1 MLRFV
6 VRFRLISTCRV
17 SCMSGG
23 DALSHDSRFFNFIR
37 ATHLSRFPVLA
48 IDPISTP
55 TATLGVNPWLSHL
68 EPAAPRPA
76 VARPALSEPAPTVPL
91 TPQPGVAAPGAD
103 QQLPRRL
110 LTRGELSTLVWWVG
124 AHGGAGETSLERL
137 LTGSRAADH
146 AWPISPD
153 RARPA
158 RTILIAR
165 TSYTGLTAAQ
175 RALRDWGSGSV
186 SVELLG
192 LVLIADAPGKL
203 PKELRAL
210 VDLIDGA
217 APGATWLLP
226 WQPDW
231 RFGQP
236 SVRAR
241 FTLAARAA
249 ASPQL

>member
-1 MLRFV
+1 M
-6 VRFRLISTCRV
+6 
-17 SCMSGG
+17 
-23 DALSHDSRFFNFIR
+23 
-37 ATHLSRFPVLA
+37 
-48 IDPISTP
+48 
-55 TATLGVNPWLSHL
+55 
-68 EPAAPRPA
+68 PRPA
-76 VARPALSEPAPTVPL
+76 QAEPAPTVPL
-91 TPQPGVAAPGAD
+91 TPQPGVAAPAAD

-110 LTRGELSTLVWWVG
+110 GLRAGELSTLVWWVG

-137 LTGSRAADH
+137 LSGSRAAGH

-153 RARPA
+153 PTRPA
-158 RTILIAR
+158 PTILIAR

-186 SVELLG
+186 AVELLG

-217 APGATWLLP
+217 APGATWMLP

-236 SVRAR
+236 SLDRASR
-241 FTLAARAA
+241 PLRELLHLLNSHKEA
-249 ASPQL
+249 

>member
-1 MLRFV
+1 MRS
-6 VRFRLISTCRV
+6 ST
-17 SCMSGG
+17 ST
-23 DALSHDSRFFNFIR
+23 FIR
-37 ATHLSRFPVLA
+37 ATHLSRFPGGARSDQHANGEVQ
-48 IDPISTP
+48 
-55 TATLGVNPWLSHL
+55 VNPWLSHL
-68 EPAAPRPA
+68 EPQAPPA
-76 VARPALSEPAPTVPL
+76 VVRPALSEPAPTVPL
-91 TPQPGVAAPGAD
+91 SPQPGVAAPAAD

-110 LTRGELSTLVWWVG
+110 VLHGELPTLVWWVG

-153 RARPA
+153 PTQPA
-158 RTILIAR
+158 PTILIAR

-186 SVELLG
+186 FADLLG

-217 APGATWLLP
+217 APGAGWLLP
-226 WQPDW
+226 WQADW
-231 RFGQP
+231 RFGEP
-236 SVRAR
+236 SLERASR
-241 FTLAARAA
+241 PLQRLLHLLNSDKEA
-249 ASPQL
+249 